1 MKFLFGD
8 STPFPLGFD
17 FLATLGHFMT
27 AATTVVMQS
36 GETRKQQEQIAAA
49 MELRLSGIRAV
60 QALNDSI
67 LSAID
72 TALTPPLSEELGVPS
87 PTEAH
92 PLALEHARRVK
103 ADLASLLEEQKRA
116 HKTSSDRDNA
126 LLRAEQERRTAE
138 SRAALDQFFRVARL
152 PVLTSRITVKL
163 GEGAHPKYEL
173 CVVFRNQGDVVTS
186 FVLAHGSQPVWN
198 APRKVSDF
206 MPALDLTVGVKKSFF
221 KGTVTP
227 EVVHFVDWIVSH
239 VDVHDAGAEL
249 ALRRKVDQK
258 DSYVFKI
265 AKSEQGWRGLVER
278 PEDPN
283 AGLLPPDLER
293 EDVDKV
299 LELCRAVR
307 DGVSGLVDQRE
318 SMLRLELDG
327 RDVLANGL
335 ALQLVVRLV
344 KVFAPTVEAIVQ
356 HSTNSQELSL
366 KKQHEDGRR
375 EELYLR
381 REELLNKLQPLN
393 AEGRSVFEPLGLDD
407 WVPPMTMRPPEVR

>member
-36 GETRKQQEQIAAA
+36 AETRKQQEKVAESA
-49 MELRLSGIRAV
+49 EVRLTGLKAV
-60 QALNDSI
+60 QALNDTI
-67 LSAID
+67 VDAID
-72 TALTPPLSEELGVPS
+72 SALTPPLSEELGVPS

-92 PLALEHARRVK
+92 PAALEHARRVK
-103 ADLASLLEEQKRA
+103 ADLAALAEEQKRA
-116 HKTSSDRDNA
+116 HKGGSERETA
-126 LLRAEQERRTAE
+126 QLRADQERRAAE
-138 SRAALDQFFRVARL
+138 MRSALDQFFRVARL
-152 PVLTSRITVKL
+152 PVLTSRITAKL
-163 GEGAHPKYEL
+163 GEGREPKYEV
-173 CVVFRNQGDVVTS
+173 CVVFRYQGDVVTS
-186 FVLAHGSQPVWN
+186 FVLGTASQTAWN
-198 APRKVSDF
+198 APRKVTDF

-227 EVVHFVDWIVSH
+227 EAVHFADWIVSH
-239 VDVHDAGAEL
+239 ADVHDAGAEL

-258 DSYVFKI
+258 DAYVFKI

-283 AGLLPPDLER
+283 AGLVPPDLEL
-293 EDVDKV
+293 EDTEKV

-307 DGVSGLVDQRE
+307 DGIAGLVDQRE

-335 ALQLVVRLV
+335 AMQLVVRLV

-356 HSTNSQELSL
+356 RSTNSQELSL

-393 AEGRSVFEPLGLDD
+393 ADGRSVFEPLGLED